1 MRAFPGGRR
10 PQACV
15 RGLFLL
21 LTDLPSPS
29 PLAHVPGSGGGGAAR
44 ATRVKVRPGVRG
56 LWTGWGE
63 LPGSAFIIVTY
74 SADTCQAPTGHQAL
88 S

>member
-1 MRAFPGGRR
+1 MRPFPGGPG

-15 RGLFLL
+15 RGFFLL

-29 PLAHVPGSGGGGAAR
+29 PLTHVLGSGGGGAAR
-44 ATRVKVRPGVRG
+44 AARVKVRPGARG

-63 LPGSAFIIVTY
+63 LPGSALIIITY
-74 SADTCQAPTGHQAL
+74 SANTCQTLTGCQAL

>member
-1 MRAFPGGRR
+1 MRPFPGGPG

-15 RGLFLL
+15 RGFFLL

-44 ATRVKVRPGVRG
+44 AARVKVRPGARG

-63 LPGSAFIIVTY
+63 LPGSALIIITY
-74 SADTCQAPTGHQAL
+74 SANTCQTLTGCQAL